1 MAIALEVTDLRHP
14 GIVTLVLLLLLRGV
28 PGGDAQAT
36 GGADCFKTQCE
47 DKGRTCVQSFYV
59 TYETCMKAGRKK
71 CDRVQPADKF
81 DCLTAELK
89 PCALTRNDEQ
99 AQCLAGAKSCYALCG
114 QIENERTAYWC
125 VVEFD
130 NMVTAAFCAADM
142 TSARPMEQCEEA
154 LSGEGPLGSMTCDP
168 L

>member
-1 MAIALEVTDLRHP
+1 MR
-14 GIVTLVLLLLLRGV
+14 IVTLIPLLLLRGV
-28 PGGDAQAT
+28 PGGDAQAAD
-36 GGADCFKTQCE
+36 GADCFKTQCE
-47 DKGRTCVQSFYV
+47 GKGRTCVQSLYV
-59 TYETCMKAGRKK
+59 KYETCMKAGRKK

-81 DCLTAELK
+81 NCLTAELK

-99 AQCLAGAKSCYALCG
+99 AQCLAEAKRCYASCG
-114 QIENERTAYWC
+114 PIENGRTAYWC

-142 TSARPMEQCEEA
+142 TSERPMTDCEKA
-154 LSGEGPLGSMTCDP
+154 VSGEGSFGAMTCDP